1 MSQKSGNLD
10 IRVSHTKCKKVIAK
24 EQCWI
29 SVLCSAWT
37 SYSKLENSTSY
48 NTWNSNLATPELKK
62 TWKSHLTGAKT
73 RNTLAKVELDTCSNS
88 TLWNLMKLELNIRW
102 ACSSTST
109 LCNCEVKCELIE
121 FWCFTLEFK
130 NVPKTSEKLTMG
142 LKKWLW
148 MCSERLQPCV
158 EKWKNWNQLFR

>member
-1 MSQKSGNLD
+1 ML
-10 IRVSHTKCKKVIAK
+10 
-24 EQCWI
+24 EQ
-29 SVLCSAWT
+29 AT
-37 SYSKLENSTSY
+37 YY
-48 NTWNSNLATPELKK
+48 NTWNSNLATPELEK
-62 TWKSHLTGAKT
+62 TWKSCLTGAKT

-88 TLWNLMKLELNIRW
+88 TLWNLMKRELNLKW
-102 ACSSTST
+102 ACSCSSTCT

-121 FWCFTLEFK
+121 FRYALPSK